1 MLRDAI
7 RLLKP
12 LEDRGALCES
22 QRALAE
28 VLIRKGKL
36 DEAERLAVE
45 ATMTVGDDDL
55 SSRAT
60 TTMTLG
66 LVRAAQGRDDDAEA
80 LLLEALALVEH
91 TGFRGLEAWVTTR
104 LEEFLRERGR
114 DEDAARYR
122 ERLVELAPAAGAR
135 DGLRQQDRADFLRR
149 RLVRRLGDHGR
160 RALES
165 P

>member
-1 MLRDAI
+1 
-7 RLLKP
+7 
-12 LEDRGALCES
+12 
-22 QRALAE
+22 LAE

-66 LVRAAQGRDDDAEA
+66 LVRAAQGRDEDAEA

-91 TGFRGLEAWVTTR
+91 TGFRGLEAWITTR

-114 DEDAARYR
+114 EEDAAPYR
-122 ERLVELAPAAGAR
+122 ERLVELSPAAGLATAFASR
-135 DGLRQQDRADFLRR
+135 IERI
-149 RLVRRLGDHGR
+149 
-160 RALES
+160 S
-165 P
+165 

>member
-1 MLRDAI
+1 
-7 RLLKP
+7 
-12 LEDRGALCES
+12 
-22 QRALAE
+22 
-28 VLIRKGKL
+28 
-36 DEAERLAVE
+36 
-45 ATMTVGDDDL
+45 MTVGDDDL

-114 DEDAARYR
+114 DKD
-122 ERLVELAPAAGAR
+122 AGATASVSSSSR
-135 DGLRQQDRADFLRR
+135 RPPASSHGLRQQDRANQLRR
-149 RLVRRLGDHGR
+149 RLVRRLRDHR
-160 RALES
+160 RRPLDRPRAPPPEV
-165 P
+165 